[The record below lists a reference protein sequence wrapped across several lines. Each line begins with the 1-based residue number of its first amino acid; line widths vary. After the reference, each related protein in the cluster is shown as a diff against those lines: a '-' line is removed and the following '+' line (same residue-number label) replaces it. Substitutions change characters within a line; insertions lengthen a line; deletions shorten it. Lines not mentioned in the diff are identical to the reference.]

1 MGLRIALASDLAPRK
16 IGSMEETFVEFA
28 RVARARGHDVHLLG
42 RPPVHPWVAREL
54 AACGATW
61 TELATVEGGF
71 ANGVR
76 WLREH
81 ADVLLYT
88 LLPLRGRL
96 ALQAAVAWP
105 VQMIYLD
112 ETSWPV
118 NARRPDGLRRMGYQ
132 LIHARL
138 HAYLCCSRYV
148 QRRGGEF
155 YGLDLSGAKVVY
167 NGVNLARFVPRPAR
181 PAGPPTV
188 MTVINLI
195 RDKGADT
202 LVEAFAQVDV
212 PDARL
217 MIAGRGAELENLKA
231 QAERL
236 GVAGRVEFLGLR
248 DDVDQLLHQVDVF
261 VHPARWEEAF
271 GYSVAEAMA
280 CGLPVVSTDRGALGE
295 LIEDGVTGRLVPA
308 EDPAAMARAISALLG
323 DPGEAARLGAAAR
336 AKAEREFDYRRAVAD
351 MIEVV
356 EAAGRR

>member
-1 MGLRIALASDLAPRK
+1 MGLRITLASDLAPRK

-42 RPPVHPWVAREL
+42 RPPVHPWVEREL

-61 TELATVEGGF
+61 TELSTVEAGF
-71 ANGVR
+71 AGGVR
-76 WLREH
+76 WLRDH

-96 ALQAAVAWP
+96 ALQAATAWP
-105 VQMIYLD
+105 LQMIYLD
-112 ETSWPV
+112 ETSWPIGA
-118 NARRPDGLRRMGYQ
+118 ARSGGLRSLASQVIYARM
-132 LIHARL
+132 

-148 QRRGGEF
+148 KRRGAEF
-155 YGLDLSGAKVVY
+155 YGLDLSAARVVY
-167 NGVNLARFVPRPAR
+167 NGVNLERFVPRRER
-181 PAGPPTV
+181 PAGPPRV

-202 LVEAFAQVDV
+202 LVDAFAQVPV
-212 PDARL
+212 TDARL

-236 GVAGRVEFLGLR
+236 GVADRVEFLGLR
-248 DDVDQLLHQVDVF
+248 DDVDRLLHQVDVF

-308 EDPAAMARAISALLG
+308 EDPAAMARAIGELLA
-323 DPGEAARLGAAAR
+323 DPAQSARLGAAAR
-336 AKAEREFDYRRAVAD
+336 AKAERDFDDRRAVA
-351 MIEVV
+351 
-356 EAAGRR
+356 